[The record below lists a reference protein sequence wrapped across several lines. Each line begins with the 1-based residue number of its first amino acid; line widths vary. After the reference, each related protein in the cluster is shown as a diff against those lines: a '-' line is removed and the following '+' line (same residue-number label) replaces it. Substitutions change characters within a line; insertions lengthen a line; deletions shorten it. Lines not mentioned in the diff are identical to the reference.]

1 VNVWQHISK
10 WLGLSFFMTVRVQ
23 QHFLKFGDLVK
34 GKINKRFRHLVWLAT
49 MWCLWRS
56 RNNIIFRGDH
66 VNISSLVDQIKY
78 MSWFWF
84 SGRVRN
90 NVDVVFSDWCNNP
103 LGCLQNT

>member
-1 VNVWQHISK
+1 
-10 WLGLSFFMTVRVQ
+10 MTVRVQ

-84 SGRVRN
+84 SDRVKN
-90 NVDVVFSDWCNNP
+90 NVDVVFSDWCNN
-103 LGCLQNT
+103 